1 MSDPQHQPVDASGL
15 LARAEKITAQTKAQ
29 RKTELY
35 QQLDTH
41 AADQLSQTH
50 GTILLP
56 PGFVGALAQFFY
68 QQAPLPVPEV
78 AIVGALGLMAGLCG
92 KAWHIPASGLNLYI
106 VLVARSAI
114 GKEAMHSG
122 IDKIVYA
129 AIPHCPQ
136 FGKFVDYSEYVSGPA
151 LIKACAGNSCFV
163 NVTGE
168 IGHKFLEMADA
179 KSGSPMRGYRKQL
192 TTLYSKS
199 APQSVVGG
207 LGYSN
212 RDNNV
217 EALTSVAY
225 SLIGETTPG
234 TFYESITDSMLA
246 DGFLSRFCIIE
257 YTGDRP
263 DKNETPLQYPD
274 QRLLANLVTIA
285 RKADNLI
292 ALGQSQEVTFSDDA
306 QAMLV
311 HFDRECV
318 SEIRTAADDERVRA
332 VWNRAHLNALRVAAL
347 LAVGDNY
354 NSPTV
359 NEDHA
364 AWAIAL
370 MRHGTSAVLTRL
382 RAGEVGEGSDGGRE
396 RKVLELCCEFL
407 LLPEG
412 HKKLQDYKRGTD
424 MQQAGIVPRRFLQ
437 QRTQRLSAF
446 ENHKLGHTAALNM
459 AIKTAITNGNLM
471 GVKKDALVEQFN
483 FHGEAYRVLNLSL

>member
-1 MSDPQHQPVDASGL
+1 MSNPQHQPVDASGL
-15 LARAEKITAQTKAQ
+15 MARAEQVIAQTQAQ
-29 RKTELY
+29 RRTELH
-35 QQLDTH
+35 QQNDAP
-41 AADQLSQTH
+41 AADQPSLQHRH
-50 GTILLP
+50 GTLLFP
-56 PGFVGALAQFFY
+56 PGFVGALAQFIY
-68 QQAPLPVPEV
+68 QQSPLPVPEV

-92 KAWHIPASGLNLYI
+92 KAWHIPDSGLNLYI
-106 VLVARSAI
+106 VLVARSAV

-122 IDKIVYA
+122 INKIVHA

-136 FGKFVDYSEYVSGPA
+136 FGNFVDYSEYVSGPA

-199 APQSVVGG
+199 APQSIVGG

-212 RDNNV
+212 QDNNV

-263 DKNETPLQYPD
+263 DKNETPLQVPD
-274 QRLLANLVTIA
+274 QRLLTNLVAIA

-292 ALGQSQEVTFSDDA
+292 AFGQSQEVSFSDA
-306 QAMLV
+306 ARALLV

-318 SEIRTAADDERVRA
+318 SEIRAAADDERVRA

-354 NSPTV
+354 NFPAVTD
-359 NEDHA
+359 EHA
-364 AWAIAL
+364 DWAIAL
-370 MRHGTSAVLTRL
+370 MRHGTSAVLNRL
-382 RAGEVGEGSDGGRE
+382 RAGDVGEGTDGGRE
-396 RKVLELCCEFL
+396 QKVLELCKEFI
-407 LLPEG
+407 LLP
-412 HKKLQDYKRGTD
+412 TD
-424 MQQAGIVPRRFLQ
+424 KMPSWLKQGEQMRQSGIVPRKFLQ
-437 QRTQRLSAF
+437 QRTQRLAAF
-446 ENHKLGHTAALNM
+446 GRYKHGHTVALDM

-471 GVKKDALVEQFN
+471 DVKGDKLVEQFG
-483 FHGEAYRVLNLSL
+483 FHGKAYRVLCVT